1 MQDLKLQ
8 VDSTLLEAALSGTE
22 KGLRMTEITPT
33 PVGVSRL
40 VRAVH
45 EISVIVGLV
54 GRNSGSVSLNMSRPL
69 MLLLSSRLLG
79 EEQRDVSDDNLDA
92 IMEIGNMVAGSIK
105 ESLSSTDYAVS
116 EISLPSL
123 VFGREYTV
131 VYARGIMTAA
141 AEFEIAEMPV
151 LHMSDRFMTTSISL
165 LRRSGSGK

>member
-1 MQDLKLQ
+1 MKDLKLQ

-79 EEQRDVSDDNLDA
+79 EEQREVSDDNLDA

-123 VFGREYTV
+123 VFGRE
-131 VYARGIMTAA
+131 
-141 AEFEIAEMPV
+141 
-151 LHMSDRFMTTSISL
+151 
-165 LRRSGSGK
+165 